1 MLEFR
6 ANCQT
11 QALARRFFELL
22 HGRQASDAEMEKLK
36 KLTHRTTELLEKLT
50 KTTLE
55 ADPKKAKKA

>member
-1 MLEFR
+1 
-6 ANCQT
+6 
-11 QALARRFFELL
+11 
-22 HGRQASDAEMEKLK
+22 MEKLK